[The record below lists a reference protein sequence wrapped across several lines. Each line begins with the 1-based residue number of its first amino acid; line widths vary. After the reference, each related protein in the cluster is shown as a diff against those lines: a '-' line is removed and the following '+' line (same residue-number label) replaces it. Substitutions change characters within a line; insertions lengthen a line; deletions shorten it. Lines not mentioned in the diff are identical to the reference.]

1 MFRLIWI
8 TSIHLAGFFR
18 RWMPTNI
25 LLDKVRTRRGLKW
38 GVPAMLIAVP
48 YLCAASVLVVIIN
61 DGGPGGLNL
70 LVLVAIWSAFK
81 TLAIGPVSLVMLAK
95 ARRQEHHY
103 SRAIERE
110 GQRQQSPDY
119 VQMPAMAGGAS

>member
-8 TSIHLAGFFR
+8 TSIHLTGLFR

-25 LLDKVRTRRGLKW
+25 LLDKIRTRRGLKY
-38 GVPAMLIAVP
+38 GVAAMLVAIP
-48 YLCAASVLVVIIN
+48 YLYTASLLIVIIN

-70 LVLVAIWSAFK
+70 LVLVAIWLALK
-81 TLAIGPVSLVMLAK
+81 MLAIGPVSLVMLAK
-95 ARRQEHHY
+95 ARWQDP
-103 SRAIERE
+103 AIERE

-119 VQMPAMAGGAS
+119 AQMPAMAGGAS

>member
-8 TSIHLAGFFR
+8 TNFHLAGLFR

-25 LLDKVRTRRGLKW
+25 LLEKIRTRRGLKY
-38 GVPAMLIAVP
+38 GVAAMPVAIP
-48 YLCAASVLVVIIN
+48 YLYVASLPIVIIN

-81 TLAIGPVSLVMLAK
+81 ILAK
-95 ARRQEHHY
+95 ARWQEHHY
-103 SRAIERE
+103 RRAIERE
-110 GQRQQSPDY
+110 GQHQQLPTY
-119 VQMPAMAGGAS
+119 TRMPAMAGGAS